1 MWNLSLEWHAIRQ
14 RHGIRQGRVAY
25 AVGGVDVGAKLSDKD
40 VREAVG
46 ELAGKV
52 ASEAVDRC
60 AAGNVAGV
68 DVRAASE
75 QEDHRLE

>member
-1 MWNLSLEWHAIRQ
+1 
-14 RHGIRQGRVAY
+14 
-25 AVGGVDVGAKLSDKD
+25 
-40 VREAVG
+40 
-46 ELAGKV
+46 
-52 ASEAVDRC
+52 VDRC